1 MKPIT
6 LKDISINCYC
16 DNAYRCLE
24 CNYKLKL
31 KEEAIKWVKDER
43 ERLHGDLP
51 YDKGDALERWKT
63 RLNITEED
71 LK

>member
-6 LKDISINCYC
+6 LKDIQ
-16 DNAYRCLE
+16 
-24 CNYKLKL
+24 
-31 KEEAIKWVKDER
+31 KEYIFEIVKPIFDDVRKEAIKWVKDER

-51 YDKGDALERWKT
+51 YDKWDALERWKT